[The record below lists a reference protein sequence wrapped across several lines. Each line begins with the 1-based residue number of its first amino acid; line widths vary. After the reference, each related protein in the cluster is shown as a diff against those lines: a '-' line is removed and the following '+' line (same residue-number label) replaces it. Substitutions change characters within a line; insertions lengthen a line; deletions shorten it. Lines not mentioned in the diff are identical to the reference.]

1 MTGRTCLIALGILL
15 ASVGCSR
22 AKRVDGSPAAEQRF
36 QERTTLSVE
45 NRTFQDVVVW
55 VIHDGIRSR
64 VGTVTA
70 TASGN
75 FVMKSDILRQPGTLQ
90 FAAHAVG
97 GGRRAFVSERIAVQ
111 PGQRV
116 EWILEPGF
124 ERSSLSVQ

>member
-1 MTGRTCLIALGILL
+1 M
-15 ASVGCSR
+15 
-22 AKRVDGSPAAEQRF
+22 
-36 QERTTLSVE
+36 SVE
-45 NRTFQDVVVW
+45 NRTFQDVVIW
-55 VIHDGIRSR
+55 VIYDGIRSR

-75 FVMKSDILRQPGTLQ
+75 FVMKSEILRQPGTLQ

-97 GGRRAFVSERIAVQ
+97 EGRRVFVSERIGVQ

-124 ERSSLSVQ
+124 ERSSLTVQ